1 MTLSLQ
7 VLDFYVEGNSC
18 PFAIERLARLAE
30 LVGLGD
36 RSKQADLT
44 LAHAFIGK
52 LREMNAHMQLPS
64 SVDGMKRNDVSTV
77 ATL

>member
-1 MTLSLQ
+1 MQ
-7 VLDFYVEGNSC
+7 QILDFYVEGNGC
-18 PFAIERLARLAE
+18 PFAVERLARLAE

-36 RSKQADLT
+36 RAKQADLT

-52 LREMNAHMQLPS
+52 LREMNANMELPS
-64 SVDGMKRNDVSTV
+64 AVVGMKRNDVSEV